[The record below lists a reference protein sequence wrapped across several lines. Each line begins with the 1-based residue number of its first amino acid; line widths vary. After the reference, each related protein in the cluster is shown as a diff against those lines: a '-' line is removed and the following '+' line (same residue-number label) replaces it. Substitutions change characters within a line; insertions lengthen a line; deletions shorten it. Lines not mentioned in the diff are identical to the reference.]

1 MELLTATLNK
11 IISYHFLLIYLFIY
25 LLYYVLIYWKRKT
38 MNDHHEIISLNGT
51 HPL

>member
-1 MELLTATLNK
+1 MELLTPTKLVA
-11 IISYHFLLIYLFIY
+11 IIFYLFIY
-25 LLYYVLIYWKRKT
+25 LLYYLLIYWKRKT

>member
-25 LLYYVLIYWKRKT
+25 YIIYLFIGRGKPWT
-38 MNDHHEIISLNGT
+38 IIMK
-51 HPL
+51 